1 MLGGQRPSWVGA
13 LMLSAALLGDSDGAG
28 SGADGRSGALGVQIG
43 GMDGPCTARS
53 EIIGVEDASRLGF
66 SANDVVS
73 AISGARSATLT
84 WAKGGSTAVTVSAGA
99 PLTARF
105 VHFTRSGVQYTAG
118 GDGPPD
124 DPVAPVAT
132 SCPGADPLL
141 EIDVPLRFSTEDGA
155 FADSLPVTLR
165 AGSRDAVTY
174 IHVFYPLQ
182 VQGSYRITEVDP
194 AEVDDVRLVLY
205 GTIRGSTITGKL
217 QGLTPGNPNG
227 TGEGPD
233 TRGRR
238 FDVAEF

>member
-1 MLGGQRPSWVGA
+1 
-13 LMLSAALLGDSDGAG
+13 MLSAALFEGSDGAG
-28 SGADGRSGALGVQIG
+28 SGNDGRSGALDGQIG
-43 GMDGPCTARS
+43 GVNGPCTARS

-66 SANDVVS
+66 SANDAIS
-73 AISGARSATLT
+73 AISGARSATLA
-84 WAKGGSTAVTVSAGA
+84 WAKGGSTTVTVSAGA

-118 GDGPPD
+118 GDGPPE
-124 DPVAPVAT
+124 DPVDSMAR
-132 SCPGADPLL
+132 SCPFGHPFL
-141 EIDVPLRFSTEDGA
+141 EIDVPLSFSTEDGA

-165 AGSRDAVTY
+165 AGNREAVTY
-174 IHVFYPLQ
+174 IHVIYPLQ

-205 GTIRGSTITGKL
+205 GTIRSSTITGKL
-217 QGLTPGNPNG
+217 KGLTPGNPNG